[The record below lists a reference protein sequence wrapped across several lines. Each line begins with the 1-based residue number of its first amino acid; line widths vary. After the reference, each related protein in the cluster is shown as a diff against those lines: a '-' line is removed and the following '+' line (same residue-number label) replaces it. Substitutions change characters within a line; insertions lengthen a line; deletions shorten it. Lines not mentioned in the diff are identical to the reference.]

1 MKFDVLTGEP
11 VVTVELPAKTAVDR
25 RIGLLDN
32 GPTIRPMLQ
41 DTGHP
46 IERHSD
52 GFHYAKSLKCTHE
65 ECGADWHTLDNHPAM
80 RFVSPGGEASYPS
93 NPRYLHC
100 TVCVGPIVRAS
111 GLFPVLYPQDRAK
124 HLDEYA
130 ITTLHLRAFLAIRSD
145 GRTAVGEDSFQAV
158 AKLVA
163 GNQPNLDVDF
173 DALVIYAPGLDVAK
187 LALTFETFPFEAFR
201 TVSVTYD
208 LWPKAPWHSLPM
220 TATDTAGI
228 RDHEKRELRQA
239 AQDAEREVQ
248 ALRNEIAQRR
258 RA

>member
-11 VVTVELPAKTAVDR
+11 VVTVTLPPKTAVDR

-32 GPTIRPMLQ
+32 GPTIRPMLKA
-41 DTGHP
+41 TGHP

-111 GLFPVLYPQDRAK
+111 GLFPVLYPKDRAK

-130 ITTLHLRAFLAIRSD
+130 ITKLHLRAFLAIRSD

-163 GNQPNLDVDF
+163 GNQPNLDVGF
-173 DALVIYAPGLDVAK
+173 EALVIYAPGLDVAK

-201 TVSVTYD
+201 TVSVTYA
-208 LWPKAPWHSLPM
+208 LWPTRRWHSERM
-220 TATDTAGI
+220 TATDLSGI
-228 RDHEKRELRQA
+228 RDHEKRMLSKA
-239 AQDAEREVQ
+239 AQDAELEVQ
-248 ALRNEIAQRR
+248 ALRDEIAQRP

>member
-1 MKFDVLTGEP
+1 VNFDVLTGEP
-11 VVTVELPAKTAVDR
+11 VVTVTLPPKTAVDR

-32 GPTIRPMLQ
+32 GPTIRPMLK

-46 IERHSD
+46 IERHTD
-52 GFHYAKSLKCTHE
+52 GCHYAKGLACTHA
-65 ECGADWHTLDNHPAM
+65 ECEAVWHTLDNHPSM

-100 TVCVGPIVRAS
+100 TVCAGPIVRAS
-111 GLFPVLYPQDRAK
+111 GLFPALYPRDRAK

-130 ITTLHLRAFLAIRSD
+130 VTTLHLRVYQAIRSD
-145 GRTAVGEDSFQAV
+145 GKTAVGEDSFQAV

-163 GNQPNLDVDF
+163 GNQPNLDVGF
-173 DALVIYAPGLDVAK
+173 EALLIRAPGLDVAK

-201 TVSVTYD
+201 TVSVTFE
-208 LWPKAPWHSLPM
+208 LWPKERWHSQPL

-228 RDHEKRELRQA
+228 HEFKKRQRREAAKALEAEVEQFRSELRA
-239 AQDAEREVQ
+239 R
-248 ALRNEIAQRR
+248 QR
-258 RA
+258 A